1 MNPIARADTQ
11 RARDLPAALD
21 LHAASGTEA
30 AQGPVAHGMVGAG
43 DTYRDRGRDI
53 APVTA
58 HLVPTDD
65 TPGAREAH
73 VVRFIDTALG
83 TILADFREEFLKTLG
98 AFDEFMSHYRPDG
111 APFLALSPNEQ
122 VDALGELE
130 RLAPETFGPI
140 RSATMLGMFVHPE
153 HGGNFRKVGWQL
165 IGYVDQYSW
174 APPFGYYDRA

>member
-1 MNPIARADTQ
+1 MERRTFVGSVARLTAGFAGLRWSELAAVSARASGI
-11 RARDLPAALD
+11 AATAAYQVLTPEQVRLLD
-21 LHAASGTEA
+21 
-30 AQGPVAHGMVGAG
+30 V
-43 DTYRDRGRDI
+43 
-53 APVTA
+53 VTA

-83 TILADFREEFLKTLG
+83 TILTDFREDFLKTLG